1 MSNFNSQK
9 QIFQKWNDLYNE
21 KYNYLKIKML
31 LQTIET
37 A

>member
-1 MSNFNSQK
+1 MSNFNSQE
-9 QIFQKWNDLYNE
+9 QIFQKWNNLHNA
-21 KYNYLKIKML
+21 KYNYLKIKTL